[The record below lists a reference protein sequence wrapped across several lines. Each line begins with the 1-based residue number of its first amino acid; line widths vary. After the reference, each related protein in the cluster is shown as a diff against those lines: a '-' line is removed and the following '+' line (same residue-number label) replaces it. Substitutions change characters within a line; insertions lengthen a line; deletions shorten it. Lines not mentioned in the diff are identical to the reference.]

1 MTDQSAY
8 WQAQMI
14 YWGPKVLIALL
25 ILIATWVIARAVKW
39 VLQRAIDR
47 EPRRVDLRVER
58 SEVRLARTDYGRN
71 RGRNPLPDYAAAD
84 KEQNLT
90 TARGDAGFEFV
101 DDDLRTAA
109 IEPLLDG
116 VDVVFHQAAQAGV
129 RLSWSDGLTRDL
141 TKAPTLSPPKLARWT

>member
-1 MTDQSAY
+1 RSRSRTISRSSTSSTRFSCILRSRSRSPTRHPDMRALVTGVAGFVGSHLAE
-8 WQAQMI
+8 
-14 YWGPKVLIALL
+14 ALL
-25 ILIATWVIARAVKW
+25 ARGDS
-39 VLQRAIDR
+39 VLG
-47 EPRRVDLRVER
+47 VDCF
-58 SEVRLARTDYGRN
+58 T
-71 RGRNPLPDYAAAD
+71 PDYAAAD

-129 RLSWSDGLTRDL
+129 RLSWSDGF
-141 TKAPTLSPPKLARWT
+141 